1 MGTSP
6 DLFSDFKSCKCQTDT
21 TIAENVLAQ
30 KEFQVYTFEWV
41 QSPFLTLNGN
51 LNQMKKI

>member
-41 QSPFLTLNGN
+41 QSLILTHYGSRFSGF
-51 LNQMKKI
+51 